1 MIDHER
7 EKSEALREDQPKIDQ
22 RHYGRYSDVVG
33 RMGVEWFEKMVEDW
47 EGDHLVYKQG
57 KRQ

>member
-7 EKSEALREDQPKIDQ
+7 EKSEALIEDQPKIDPKL
-22 RHYGRYSDVVG
+22 YGRYTDVIG
-33 RMGVEWFEKMVEDW
+33 RMGVEWFDRQVEDW
-47 EGDHLVYKQG
+47 EGDHPVYKQG